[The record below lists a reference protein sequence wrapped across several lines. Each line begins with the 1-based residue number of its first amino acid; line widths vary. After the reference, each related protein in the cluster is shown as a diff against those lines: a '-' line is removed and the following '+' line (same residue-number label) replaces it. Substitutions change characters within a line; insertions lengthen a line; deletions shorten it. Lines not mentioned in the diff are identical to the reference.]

1 MALVAVLANLQSHLA
16 KFISHDIHGFG
27 KFLGALLVGA
37 VGFCIVVSTGAGLSA
52 EVDEFFIFA
61 HWWGFLNCWVWMAGR
76 WPLGIPSGHLFRE
89 LLTGRFVGWC
99 EQAGQGAGL
108 HELHVFHD
116 VDDFLFGYPVS

>member
-16 KFISHDIHGFG
+16 KFVSHDIHGFG

-52 EVDEFFIFA
+52 EVDEFFTFA

-89 LLTGRFVGWC
+89 LLTGRFVGW
-99 EQAGQGAGL
+99 
-108 HELHVFHD
+108 
-116 VDDFLFGYPVS
+116 